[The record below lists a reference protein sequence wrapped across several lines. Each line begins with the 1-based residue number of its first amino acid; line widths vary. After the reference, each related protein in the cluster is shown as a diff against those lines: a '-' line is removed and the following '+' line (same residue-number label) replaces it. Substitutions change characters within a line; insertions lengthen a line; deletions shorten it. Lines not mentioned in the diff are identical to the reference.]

1 MADYS
6 ESKLEMVSESGSDGG
21 GGGGG
26 GHNIAEGIKKYVK
39 WPVDVI
45 VVDNGNGAAVVGAL
59 QC

>member
-6 ESKLEMVSESGSDGG
+6 DSKLEMVSESESD
-21 GGGGG
+21 GGGG

-45 VVDNGNGAAVVGAL
+45 VVDNGNGAAVAGAP